1 MPNPTLLLIPSC
13 CSSWHSHSWL
23 CSWVTLLRFSS
34 AFSASLRY
42 PFLFLLFSFFLS
54 SCSRTTHNPSA
65 LLFVIE
71 SNPAN
76 LDPRYS
82 SDAQSQ
88 RIDRLLFD
96 GLVERDAQM
105 NLHPD
110 LAES

>member
-1 MPNPTLLLIPSC
+1 
-13 CSSWHSHSWL
+13 
-23 CSWVTLLRFSS
+23 VR
-34 AFSASLRY
+34 SLRY
-42 PFLFLLFSFFLS
+42 VFFGLFFSFLLSP
-54 SCSRTTHNPSA
+54 CSHAPHDPA
-65 LLFVIE
+65 HLVFVIE

-76 LDPRYS
+76 LDPRYA

-105 NLHPD
+105 ILHPD